1 MINLLSTNMLSVS
14 TLAVKRLK
22 LSLANPESE
31 DFKLPLP
38 NQVFYNLKNELD
50 FLRVGSFFIE
60 AKSKIEKLA

>member
-1 MINLLSTNMLSVS
+1 MLSVS

-38 NQVFYNLKNELD
+38 NQVCYNLKNELD
-50 FLRVGSFFIE
+50 FFEAWSF
-60 AKSKIEKLA
+60 